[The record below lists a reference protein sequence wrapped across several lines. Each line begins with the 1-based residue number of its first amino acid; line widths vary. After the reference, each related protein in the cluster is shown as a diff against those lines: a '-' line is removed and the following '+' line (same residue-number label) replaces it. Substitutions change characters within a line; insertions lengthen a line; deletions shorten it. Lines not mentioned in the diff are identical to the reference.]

1 MDLVEGVHGSSLQ
14 AQAHIWNHIFQFINS
29 MSLKCAV
36 ELRIP
41 EAIHQHGGKPVTLSQ
56 LVSALGILPNKAAYL
71 RRLMRLLTH
80 SGFFATQTS
89 STTGGDE
96 GEEAYLLTTYSQHL
110 ISTEPHTISP
120 FLRAMLDPMLLT
132 PWQQSLS
139 AWFRVDSPTPFHHLN
154 GTGVWDMISRVP
166 EMNSNFNEAMASDS
180 HLIMDTVVKEHGEIF
195 QVLKSLVDIGG
206 GNGAAA
212 MTLVKA
218 FPQLQ
223 CTVLELPHVVATAPK
238 SSAVEFV
245 AGDMFEYVP
254 PADAVLLKV
263 R

>member
-1 MDLVEGVHGSSLQ
+1 
-14 AQAHIWNHIFQFINS
+14 
-29 MSLKCAV
+29 
-36 ELRIP
+36 
-41 EAIHQHGGKPVTLSQ
+41 
-56 LVSALGILPNKAAYL
+56 
-71 RRLMRLLTH
+71 MRLLTH
-80 SGFFATQTS
+80 SGFFATHS
-89 STTGGDE
+89 STGDVD

-120 FLRAMLDPMLLT
+120 FLRAVLDPMLLA
-132 PWQQSLS
+132 PLQQSLS
-139 AWFRVDSPTPFHHLN
+139 AWFRVDSSPTPFHHLN
-154 GTGVWDMISRVP
+154 GTGVWDMTSQVP
-166 EMNSNFNEAMASDS
+166 EMDSSFNEAMASDS

-218 FPQLQ
+218 FPQLR
-223 CTVLELPHVVATAPK
+223 CTVLERPHVVATAPK
-238 SSAVEFV
+238 SSTVEFV
-245 AGDMFEYVP
+245 AGDMFEYIP